1 MVEDLESLKTYFDD
15 ISNIDINYNKEEINK
30 LIVEA
35 QNGNVEARNTIVNNY
50 VRFVISI
57 AKRYKTNSVTLD
69 DLIQEGNIGIIRA
82 IQRFNPSLGYSFS
95 TYAYYW
101 VRQSITRYIADFGRT
116 VRVPVHVHELL
127 YKIDR
132 LKAKAY
138 KETGKELSIDEIAK
152 IMNLSDEQKTRLF
165 ANTREV
171 VSLNSPIQTD
181 DGSKGSFEDV
191 IPGENTNPEEIAFG
205 GIDKE
210 LLYTLLDKLDSRS
223 RNILYLR
230 NGFYNGRIYTLE
242 EIGMKYNLTRERIR
256 QIEAKAMRQLKR
268 LSTTMLNHD
277 ETAMHR

>member
-116 VRVPVHVHELL
+116 VRVPVHVH
-127 YKIDR
+127 
-132 LKAKAY
+132 
-138 KETGKELSIDEIAK
+138 
-152 IMNLSDEQKTRLF
+152 
-165 ANTREV
+165 
-171 VSLNSPIQTD
+171 
-181 DGSKGSFEDV
+181 
-191 IPGENTNPEEIAFG
+191 
-205 GIDKE
+205 
-210 LLYTLLDKLDSRS
+210 
-223 RNILYLR
+223 
-230 NGFYNGRIYTLE
+230 
-242 EIGMKYNLTRERIR
+242 
-256 QIEAKAMRQLKR
+256 
-268 LSTTMLNHD
+268 
-277 ETAMHR
+277 